1 MSLSTPQLLPDSHR
15 ARCGFTLIEVI
26 SVITIAAI
34 LMVLLGGVAKQ
45 NLEKAK
51 EAQSLNNLRTIGCAL
66 GLYAAENGGRLPQ
79 ASTIDYKTP
88 FWSESI
94 VPYLPPLK
102 KDGWISVKGTPYTQS
117 PALVCPLL
125 KNGKHMAYG
134 DYGCNFDVM
143 KLGEGVLLTRI
154 SRPSRLVTVAAAEFD
169 QGASWYILTSDYI
182 SMGSAST
189 RSRPSDRGTGRV
201 LSLFA
206 DGHTEAVPKATMDN
220 NRREYFLANP

>member
-1 MSLSTPQLLPDSHR
+1 MSLPTRQYLPAIHR
-15 ARCGFTLIEVI
+15 AQRGFTLIEVLT
-26 SVITIAAI
+26 VIAI
-34 LMVLLGGVAKQ
+34 TAVLAVLLGGVAKQ
-45 NLEKAK
+45 NLEKTK

-66 GLYAAENGGRLPQ
+66 ALYAAENSGRLPQ

-94 VPYLPPLK
+94 APYLPALK
-102 KDGWISVKGTPYTQS
+102 KNGWISIKGTAYTQS

-125 KNGKHMAYG
+125 NNGKHIPQG

-143 KLGEGVLLTRI
+143 KLGEGVPLIRI

-182 SMGSAST
+182 TLGSAST
-189 RSRPSDRGTGRV
+189 RSKPSDRGTSRV

-206 DGHTEAVPKATMDN
+206 DGHTEAVPKATMDS